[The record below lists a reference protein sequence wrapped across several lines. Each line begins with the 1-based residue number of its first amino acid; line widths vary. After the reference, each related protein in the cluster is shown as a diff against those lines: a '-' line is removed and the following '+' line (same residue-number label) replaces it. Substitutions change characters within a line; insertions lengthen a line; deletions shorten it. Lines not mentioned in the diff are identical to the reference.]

1 MEEEKD
7 QEGETKEKGHRD
19 PDENINLLCRQACG
33 SCRQGRDGLL
43 SPLQAQGLAE
53 R

>member
-19 PDENINLLCRQACG
+19 PNENINLLCRQA
-33 SCRQGRDGLL
+33 
-43 SPLQAQGLAE
+43 
-53 R
+53 